1 MSMIRRGSN
10 PHQRSFATLSV
21 PMLEV
26 LDDIAGIYNA
36 LYRYLYDWQRDLSL
50 PPSFLFSGGGDIV
63 KVDQGPVNP
72 EHVEQDF
79 RQIAQTPAERLAKAL
94 PFPGVSA
101 TVEFQRNYLNYGSI

>member
-1 MSMIRRGSN
+1 
-10 PHQRSFATLSV
+10 
-21 PMLEV
+21 MLEV
-26 LDDIAGIYNA
+26 SDDIAGIYNA

-50 PPSFLFSGGGDIV
+50 PPSFLISGVDIV